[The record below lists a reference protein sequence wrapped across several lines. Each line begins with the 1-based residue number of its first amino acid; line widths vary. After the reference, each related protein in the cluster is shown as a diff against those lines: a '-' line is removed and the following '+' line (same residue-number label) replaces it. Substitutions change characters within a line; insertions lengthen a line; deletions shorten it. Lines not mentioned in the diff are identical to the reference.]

1 MEVKILVDT
10 SVWSL
15 ALRKKPNNSEEMVI
29 ISKLQEMITNSLV
42 VVLGT
47 IRQELLSGISDVSQF
62 EKLKTAMR
70 YYDDFRLY
78 IEHYETAARFHN
90 LCRKNGIQG
99 SHTDFLICAV
109 AKMEGFSI
117 FTLDKD
123 FENYQKYLD
132 ISLITNS

>member
-1 MEVKILVDT
+1 MKILVDT

-15 ALRKKPNNSEEMVI
+15 ALRKKPKNSEELVI
-29 ISKLQEMITNSLV
+29 ISKLQGMITNSLV

-47 IRQELLSGISDVSQF
+47 IRQELLSGISDDSQF

-78 IEHYETAARFHN
+78 SEHYETAAKFHN
-90 LCRKNGIQG
+90 LCRKKGIQG

-109 AKMEGFSI
+109 ANMERFSI

-123 FENYQKYLD
+123 FENYQNYID
-132 ISLITNS
+132 ISLISHS